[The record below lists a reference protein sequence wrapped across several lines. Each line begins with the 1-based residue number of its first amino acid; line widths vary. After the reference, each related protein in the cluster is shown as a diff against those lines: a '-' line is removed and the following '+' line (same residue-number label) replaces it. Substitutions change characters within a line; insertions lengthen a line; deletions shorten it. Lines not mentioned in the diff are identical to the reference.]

1 VEQLRRDAGGGRLRD
16 ARRTAHAAIF
26 ASGLVAPS
34 TYTVALPPPDATL
47 ASGSNAID
55 AGAMLPNVDDASA
68 EQAPDLGA
76 LERGCPSPLYG
87 VRPDGI
93 DETNEPYGC
102 GGPTVT
108 TTTLPWVTIQSTALK
123 LGDGGTP
130 TTRRISFKSTTTR
143 DSAAHRIVVP
153 AAGGPGDPTVAGA
166 TLSVYATTGPASA
179 TVALPA
185 AGWSILGSPGSVT
198 GVRVPRPGSDRGHRD
213 RAATCRSPAAEGRRP
228 ELDVR
233 LSTPPER
240 RVAVRLA
247 LGTERPWCAAAPA
260 KVSGNP
266 PSSAASD
273 TASRFVGQPKTP
285 APLVCPPT
293 P

>member
-1 VEQLRRDAGGGRLRD
+1 MRLEPVSRGICR
-16 ARRTAHAAIF
+16 AAWTSITGRRTR
-26 ASGLVAPS
+26 
-34 TYTVALPPPDATL
+34 ALP
-47 ASGSNAID
+47 ASELLLFPKLCQLD
-55 AGAMLPNVDDASA
+55 V
-68 EQAPDLGA
+68 PDLHVVVISRSGKTSEA
-76 LERGCPSPLYG
+76 
-87 VRPDGI
+87 VRAADFLTNKLHLPTIGI
-93 DETNEPYGC
+93 TC
-102 GGPTVT
+102 AV
-108 TTTLPWVTIQSTALK
+108 
-123 LGDGGTP
+123 
-130 TTRRISFKSTTTR
+130 
-143 DSAAHRIVVP
+143 DSE
-153 AAGGPGDPTVAGA
+153 
-166 TLSVYATTGPASA
+166 LSKFCDL

-198 GVRVPRPGSDRGHRD
+198 GYAFRDPGRTGAIASVRLRADRLQLKGGGPSWTFD
-213 RAATCRSPAAEGRRP
+213 
-228 ELDVR
+228 

-273 TASRFVGQPKTP
+273 TASRFVGQPKTA